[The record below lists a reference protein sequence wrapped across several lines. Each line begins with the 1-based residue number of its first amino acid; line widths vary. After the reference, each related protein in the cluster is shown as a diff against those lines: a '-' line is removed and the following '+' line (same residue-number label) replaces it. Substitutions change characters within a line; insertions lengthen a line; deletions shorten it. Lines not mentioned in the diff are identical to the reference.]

1 MSALGLAALIINSVL
16 TCCCALPH
24 WLLEFCIHCLISLCS
39 FHLLLFSPFEYIE
52 SLRLPRCFTS
62 WGKYVKSS
70 GLQAICCCD
79 IAAPAF
85 LVLPQSLCSC
95 PAWALSAVLQCA
107 KLFLVPFLVCQN
119 IFASLWRQIL
129 GVTCSYQFP
138 ECHWFWV
145 NITVWPELCDSLLDN
160 LCSVF
165 SSEI

>member
-16 TCCCALPH
+16 TCCCSLPH

-62 WGKYVKSS
+62 WGTYVKSS

-119 IFASLWRQIL
+119 IFCFPLETNFRGNLFLPVSRMSLVLSQ
-129 GVTCSYQFP
+129 Y
-138 ECHWFWV
+138 
-145 NITVWPELCDSLLDN
+145 NSLAR
-160 LCSVF
+160 VMW
-165 SSEI
+165 